1 MTQTTTHATSPV
13 TPATPAAR
21 PTGET
26 RTRLAALDPAATALL
41 FSDAR
46 TANTFDST
54 PVSDTQLEQIWE
66 LARWAPTAANTQ
78 PLRVLYVRT
87 GEGRER
93 LVARMADG
101 NKEKT
106 RSAPAVA
113 VLARDT
119 RFYDHLP
126 TVLPIRPG
134 MREQF
139 AGDLQRAEVTG
150 TYNAALQAGYFM
162 LAVRAVGLAAG
173 PMAGFDSAGVDE
185 EFFPDGRLASTLV
198 VNIGHP
204 GPDAWFPRLPRL
216 AHQDV
221 LSWA

>member
-1 MTQTTTHATSPV
+1 MTNATTERPET
-13 TPATPAAR
+13 AAH
-21 PTGET
+21 PTAQPQQDT
-26 RTRLAALDPAATALL
+26 NRRLEALDQQGRELL
-41 FSDAR
+41 FHTAR
-46 TANTFDST
+46 TANTFDGT
-54 PVSDTQLEQIWE
+54 PVSDEQLREIWE

-78 PLRVLYVRT
+78 PLRILYVRT

-93 LVARMADG
+93 LVTHMAAG
-101 NKEKT
+101 NKNKT

-126 TVLPIRPG
+126 IVMPIRPG
-134 MREQF
+134 MRDQF
-139 AGDLQRAEVTG
+139 ATDTRQADLVS
-150 TYNAALQAGYFM
+150 TYNTALQTGYFL

-173 PMAGFDSAGVDE
+173 PMAGFDQAGVDA
-185 EFFPDGRLASTLV
+185 EFFPDGRFASSLV

-216 AHQDV
+216 AHEDV